1 MSDNTEEF
9 TVFGAGGHA
18 RSVIA
23 LLQSLQKKVRG
34 VIDPAPRAGEHILGV
49 PVYPCEAAVISANSL
64 VLAIGDNKERAAKL
78 REFASVVYGL
88 PLIHASAEVHAQAL
102 IGPASQCFAGCYIGP
117 EVQAGQNNLINT
129 RAILEHEVQIG
140 DHNHVSVAAVLL
152 GRVTLG
158 SFCFIGAG
166 AVIRDSVSICDGVTI
181 GANAYVAKSI
191 NEPGVYAG
199 VPARKIS

>member
-1 MSDNTEEF
+1 MSEHGEKL

-23 LLQSLQKKVRG
+23 LLQSIQKEV
-34 VIDPAPRAGEHILGV
+34 VAVLDPAPRAGEHILGV
-49 PVYPCEAAVISANSL
+49 PVYPCENAVLSDHSL
-64 VLAIGDNKERAAKL
+64 VLAIGDNRERAAKL
-78 REFASVVYGL
+78 QQFASAVYRW
-88 PLIHASAEVHAQAL
+88 PLIHASAEVHRCAQL
-102 IGPASQCFAGCYIGP
+102 GPASQCFAGCYIGP
-117 EVQAGQNNLINT
+117 EVKLGQNNLINT

-140 DHNHVSVAAVLL
+140 DHNHLSVAAVLL
-152 GRVTLG
+152 GRVTIG

-181 GANAYVAKSI
+181 GANAYVVKSVT
-191 NEPGVYAG
+191 EPGVYVG